1 MADTYRLK
9 IKIGEHEFEAEG
21 PATAVQE
28 QFQLFKEMV
37 ASAPVARA
45 AHPQST
51 PLLPS
56 PVAPPPM
63 PPATEEPNVDNS
75 LHKIMQF
82 DDAERVVSLTIRPES
97 VEDAI
102 LLILLGQKWMLSN
115 ETITGAVIMDGLTAT
130 GGLPVSRIDRLLEK
144 LGREGNVIVIGQRRG
159 KRYRLTNAGV
169 NKAKELAN
177 ALIVLVP

>member
-1 MADTYRLK
+1 
-9 IKIGEHEFEAEG
+9 
-21 PATAVQE
+21 
-28 QFQLFKEMV
+28 
-37 ASAPVARA
+37 
-45 AHPQST
+45 
-51 PLLPS
+51 
-56 PVAPPPM
+56 
-63 PPATEEPNVDNS
+63 
-75 LHKIMQF
+75 
-82 DDAERVVSLTIRPES
+82 
-97 VEDAI
+97 
-102 LLILLGQKWMLSN
+102 MLSN